1 MERIIEL
8 WNAAGRFEQT
18 AIAVAAALAVYVFAR
33 SVVLRKMER
42 LAANT
47 SNDLDDRLVHF
58 IKQFLWLIALFLT
71 VLVVLRINHIEIT
84 PLLAGAGIA
93 GIAVGLAAKEL
104 LADILS
110 GVFLITDRPLRV
122 GDRVKIEH
130 IGRHW
135 GGWGDVVD
143 IGLRRTRIRNTD
155 GVIVNYPNSVLCNSV
170 ITNFSF
176 EEKPVRVR
184 IRFQVGYDADMGLTR
199 KVALEAIN
207 SVPDVIPET
216 ATVVVRSLWD
226 DSRGHLMAG
235 VLVEGRY
242 RIEDVRQRTAI
253 RSEVLERLLEGLQK
267 SGIPM
272 AAQPVRISG
281 MGPEK

>member
-1 MERIIEL
+1 MDRIIEL

-18 AIAVAAALAVYVFAR
+18 AIALVAALAVYVFAR

-58 IKQFLWLIALFLT
+58 IRQFLWLITLFLT

-93 GIAVGLAAKEL
+93 GIALGLAAKEL

-122 GDRVKIEH
+122 GDRVKIEN

-155 GVIVNYPNSVLCNSV
+155 GVVVNYPNSALCNSV
-170 ITNFSF
+170 ITNFSS

-207 SVPDVIPET
+207 SVGDVIPET

-242 RIEDVRQRTAI
+242 RIEDVRKRTAI

-267 SGIPM
+267 NDVPL
-272 AAQPVRISG
+272 AAQPVQIRG
-281 MGPEK
+281 AGREE

>member
-1 MERIIEL
+1 MSKIIGM
-8 WNAAGRFEQT
+8 WNAAGPFEQT
-18 AIAVAAALAVYVFAR
+18 AIAVVAALAVYVFIR
-33 SVVLRKMER
+33 SVLLRKMER

-58 IKQFLWLIALFLT
+58 IKQFLWLIGLFVT

-122 GDRVKIEH
+122 GDRVKIEN

-155 GVIVNYPNSVLCNSV
+155 GVVVNYPNSVLCNSV
-170 ITNFSF
+170 ITNFSDD
-176 EEKPVRVR
+176 EKPVRVR
-184 IRFQVGYDADMGLTR
+184 IRFQVGYDADMALTR

-207 SVPDVIPET
+207 SVADVIPET

-242 RIEDVRQRTAI
+242 RIEDVCKRTAI

-267 SGIPM
+267 NGIPM
-272 AAQPVRISG
+272 AAQPVHISG
-281 MGPEK
+281 AGPEK

>member
-1 MERIIEL
+1 MERIIES
-8 WNAAGRFEQT
+8 WNAAGQIEQT
-18 AIAVAAALAVYVFAR
+18 AITVVAALAVYVFAR

-58 IKQFLWLIALFLT
+58 IKQFLWLIGLFLT
-71 VLVVLRINHIEIT
+71 VLVVLRINHVEIT

-93 GIAVGLAAKEL
+93 GVAVGLAAKEL

-122 GDRVKIEH
+122 GDRVKIEN

-155 GVIVNYPNSVLCNSV
+155 GVMVNYPNSALCNSV

-207 SVPDVIPET
+207 SVPDVIPDT

-242 RIEDVRQRTAI
+242 RIEDVRKRTAI

-267 SGIPM
+267 SGVPM
-272 AAQPVRISG
+272 AMQPVRISG
-281 MGPEK
+281 AGRES

>member
-18 AIAVAAALAVYVFAR
+18 AIAVVAALAVYAFIR
-33 SVVLRKMER
+33 SVLLRKMER

-58 IKQFLWLIALFLT
+58 IRQFLWLIALFLT
-71 VLVVLRINHIEIT
+71 VLVVLRINDIEIT

-122 GDRVKIEH
+122 GDRVKIEN

-155 GVIVNYPNSVLCNSV
+155 GVVVNYPNSVLCNSV
-170 ITNFSF
+170 ITNFSC

-207 SVPDVIPET
+207 SVGNVIPDT

-253 RSEVLERLLEGLQK
+253 RSEVLEKLLEGLQK
-267 SGIPM
+267 NGVPLASH
-272 AAQPVRISG
+272 PVQISG
-281 MGPEK
+281 AGREE

>member
-1 MERIIEL
+1 MDYAVEL
-8 WNAAGRFEQT
+8 WNATGPLWQT
-18 AIAVAAALAVYVFAR
+18 VIAVVAAVAAYSFAR
-33 SVVLRKMER
+33 LIILRKMER
-42 LAANT
+42 IAANT
-47 SNDLDDRLVHF
+47 SNDLDDRLVDF

-71 VLVVLRINHIEIT
+71 VLLVLRINSIEIT

-93 GIAVGLAAKEL
+93 GIALGLAAKEL

-110 GVFLITDRPLRV
+110 GVFLIADRPLRV
-122 GDRVKIEH
+122 GDRVKIEN

-155 GVIVNYPNSVLCNSV
+155 GVVVNYPNSVLCNSV

-176 EEKPVRVR
+176 EENPVRVR
-184 IRFQVGYDADMGLTR
+184 IRFQVGYDADIGLTR

-216 ATVVVRSLWD
+216 ATIVLRSLWD

-242 RIEDVRQRTAI
+242 RIEDVRNRTAI
-253 RSEVLERLLEGLQK
+253 RSQVLQKLLEGLQK
-267 SGIPM
+267 SGVPM
-272 AAQPVRISG
+272 AAQPVQISHV
-281 MGPEK
+281 ERQD

>member
-8 WNAAGRFEQT
+8 WNAAGPLGQT

-33 SVVLRKMER
+33 SVVLRKMEQ

-58 IKQFLWLIALFLT
+58 IRQFLWLIALFLT

-155 GVIVNYPNSVLCNSV
+155 GVVVNYPNSVLCNSV

-216 ATVVVRSLWD
+216 ATIVVRSLWD

-267 SGIPM
+267 NGVPL
-272 AAQPVRISG
+272 AAQPVQISG
-281 MGPEK
+281 AGREE

>member
-1 MERIIEL
+1 MDYVIES
-8 WNAAGRFEQT
+8 WNAAGQLWQT
-18 AIAVAAALAVYVFAR
+18 LIAVVAAAGVYWFVR
-33 SVVLRKMER
+33 SIFLRKMEKV
-42 LAANT
+42 AAST

-58 IKQFLWLIALFLT
+58 IKQFLWLITLFLT
-71 VLVVLRINHIEIT
+71 VLLVLRINNIEIT

-93 GIAVGLAAKEL
+93 GIALGLAAKEL

-110 GVFLITDRPLRV
+110 GVFLIADRPLRV
-122 GDRVKIEH
+122 GDRVKIEN

-155 GVIVNYPNSVLCNSV
+155 GVVVNYPNSVLCNSV

-176 EEKPVRVR
+176 EENPVRVR
-184 IRFQVGYDADMGLTR
+184 IRFQVGYDADIGLTQQ
-199 KVALEAIN
+199 VALDAIN
-207 SVPDVIPET
+207 SVQMVIPDT
-216 ATVVVRSLWD
+216 ATIMVRSLWD

-242 RIEDVRQRTAI
+242 RIEDVRNRTAI
-253 RSEVLERLLEGLQK
+253 RSQVLQKLLEGLQE

-272 AAQPVRISG
+272 AAQPIQISRTG
-281 MGPEK
+281 HEG

>member
-8 WNAAGRFEQT
+8 WNAAGRLEQT
-18 AIAVAAALAVYVFAR
+18 TIAVVAALAIYVFVR
-33 SVVLRKMER
+33 LVILHKMER

-58 IKQFLWLIALFLT
+58 IKQFLWLITLFLT
-71 VLVVLRINHIEIT
+71 VLVVLKINDVEIT

-122 GDRVKIEH
+122 GDRVKIEN

-155 GVIVNYPNSVLCNSV
+155 GVVVNYPNSALCNSV

-184 IRFQVGYDADMGLTR
+184 IRFQVGYDADIGLTR

-207 SVPDVIPET
+207 SVPEVIPDT

-242 RIEDVRQRTAI
+242 RIEDVRKRTAI

-267 SGIPM
+267 NGVPM
-272 AAQPVRISG
+272 AAQPVQISG
-281 MGPEK
+281 AGRED